1 MKSATYFNRKTFS
14 RYDDKRVIAYL
25 NEQVIESYTPEDAP
39 EGFAPRTA
47 YTYSGTEADGGTL
60 IDAATDTRDD
70 LINGIIRSRFTQT
83 EEDAIKTHQL
93 LRLTDPE
100 HPLAAQYADEFNL
113 LNIER
118 EYAISTV
125 DSWLAQ

>member
-1 MKSATYFNRKTFS
+1 MIPADQRPDIYGFIEKEYKGDFNKF
-14 RYDDKRVIAYL
+14 V
-25 NEQVIESYTPEDAP
+25 
-39 EGFAPRTA
+39 
-47 YTYSGTEADGGTL
+47 
-60 IDAATDTRDD
+60 DD

-93 LRLTDPE
+93 LRLTNPE

-113 LNIER
+113 FNIER